1 MGEPRQRIDAGVG
14 AGSYADVPTVVLV
27 SPGPRND
34 YYHGYATRIGRAL
47 SGLGFRVV
55 CCELGEIPQGSL
67 DVCILSG
74 LSEILRA
81 NGGMSVTRSLRA
93 VRKRAQVL
101 LSLSVE
107 PVTTTWFMSN
117 LRASV
122 RVGADAIVDSGVL
135 PQNDRT
141 RRKRRM
147 PFHHIFDGLLADEA
161 DSLRASPSL
170 SLNDRPLPWAHLG
183 IKNQDRIWL
192 TDLLVSEFDPGGLV
206 YLSDFAALRDLG
218 CSPWNGSQVEHVLS
232 LTKYNI
238 WIGQS
243 NVLYYESVRYR
254 RSVSAGCAAIKI
266 IGNLVE
272 VPDDAPLAYSLVRE
286 EDLIATLRSSRF
298 QERAEQLR
306 ADYLGRPR
314 LEDELSR
321 LLTALGVRVSSQSAH
336 SPVYHGSGQVRRAF
350 YTRPSQRGRPTESM
364 NECDQIH
371 G

>member
-1 MGEPRQRIDAGVG
+1 MGDPRQRIDAGS
-14 AGSYADVPTVVLV
+14 AARSHADLPAVVIV
-27 SPGPRND
+27 SPGAQND
-34 YYHGYATRIGRAL
+34 YYHGYTTRVGRAL
-47 SGLGFRVV
+47 SGLGFRVL
-55 CCELGEIPQGSL
+55 CCELADIPQGSL
-67 DVCILSG
+67 DLCILSG

-81 NGGMSVTRSLRA
+81 NGGVSVMRSLRA
-93 VRKRAQVL
+93 IRKRAQVL

-107 PVTTTWFMSN
+107 PVTSTWFARN
-117 LRASV
+117 LRASE

-135 PQNDRT
+135 PQNDRAL
-141 RRKRRM
+141 RKRRM

-161 DSLRASPSL
+161 DSLGASPAL

-206 YLSDFAALRDLG
+206 YLSDSAALLDLG
-218 CSPWNGSQVEHVLS
+218 CSPWKGSQVEHILS
-232 LTKYNI
+232 LTKCNI

-243 NVLYYESVRYR
+243 NVFYYESARYR
-254 RSVSAGCAAIKI
+254 RSVSAGCAAIKV

-286 EDLIATLRSSRF
+286 ADVIAALRSSCF
-298 QERAEQLR
+298 PQRAEQLR
-306 ADYLGRPR
+306 ADYLRRPR

-321 LLTALGVRVSSQSAH
+321 LLAALGVSVSSQRVC
-336 SPVYHGSGQVRRAF
+336 SPVYPASGQVASLV
-350 YTRPSQRGRPTESM
+350 TRPSSGSRATQSM
-364 NECDQIH
+364 NNY